1 MQKFWTL
8 ICTYLFMRYH
18 SIALSSPWPLSLL
31 ASLCDWTLTTIAYD
45 LYFIVSAQLNWTN
58 KIWELMELLILS
70 FLNFFLKHLFLYFFH
85 KTDRHTHT
93 SWFLRCTKKKKALI
107 RGVYLGELLSRA
119 TLLAGD
125 TVPPLV
131 PVLIFLTIHDE
142 ETMGTENNCYWENQ
156 KIFKQWLSWH
166 LVSVSS

>member
-31 ASLCDWTLTTIAYD
+31 SLRDWTLTTIAYD

-58 KIWELMELLILS
+58 KSWELMELLILS
-70 FLNFFLKHLFLYFFH
+70 FLNFFLNICFFISFTLPTH
-85 KTDRHTHT
+85 KQI
-93 SWFLRCTKKKKALI
+93 FFFKKFKKKKKALM
-107 RGVYLGELLSRA
+107 RRVYLGELLSRA